1 MKYIANGNFSIQWNE
16 TKVAYK
22 KKPHNKNELT
32 ISFYEYV
39 SKKVHILHSLNGD
52 KKKILY
58 L

>member
-1 MKYIANGNFSIQWNE
+1 M
-16 TKVAYK
+16 K